1 MKSEDLC
8 SIAHCRKLMFIIAFG
23 KPLCDDHNAERID
36 RAYEAARTATQG
48 SNTAGVIRRQGR

>member
-1 MKSEDLC
+1 
-8 SIAHCRKLMFIIAFG
+8 MFIIAFG

-36 RAYEAARTATQG
+36 RAYEAARAATQG